1 MFCPKCGSQS
11 EAERFCRMCG
21 TNLVLVSDAL
31 ADPEAGSRFVATRGG
46 GTTLGVFQAAAV
58 SNVDRDLDGHSA
70 CSVFAGVTV
79 DLTTAQLREG
89 ETSMSVFAIFGGA
102 EVLVPDDVAVRVT
115 GVSVFGGVKVRGHQ
129 VGNGIFSVND
139 YSTPGYAQ
147 HPRRLHID
155 ATSIFG
161 GVSIKR

>member
-11 EAERFCRMCG
+11 ETERFCRICG

-31 ADPEAGSRFVATRGG
+31 ADPEAATRFGATRGG

-58 SNVDRDLDGHSA
+58 SNADRDLDGHTV
-70 CSVFAGVTV
+70 CSVFAGATV

-89 ETSMSVFAIFGGA
+89 ETSMSVLAIFGGA
-102 EVLVPDDVAVRVT
+102 EVFVPDNIAVRVT
-115 GVSVFGGVKVRGHQ
+115 GVSIFGGVKVRGHE

-147 HPRRLHID
+147 QPRRLHID

-161 GVSIKR
+161 GVKIRR